1 MTERSRKNLLLLLI
15 LIFAFTYRFLLMTWN
30 TYPPGADIGLHESII
45 NSIMSGH
52 TTFLWNYFH
61 MGGGVSIT
69 NPGYHIFVGFVIL
82 MTGMPDYLA
91 HSVVVSFFSTLIVL
105 AAFLITRSVWNES
118 ASFIVAFLAAISA
131 ADIEMLMWAGYPNVI
146 TLMLIP
152 LIFYLYLQRPRFSIG
167 TFLLVTSLLTGAIFL
182 THTFSAVMFIA
193 ITVSTVFLASIF
205 SKRIGLPKR
214 HFIPWLLP
222 IVFGALLVSPYLL
235 ELAPLYFGPE
245 GTVTGEVSAIRSALL
260 STRLVPVELVIL
272 SVIPVLLFF
281 VLSKAYKGKFLT
293 VPAFL
298 FAMWVLVPAFL
309 TQSYL
314 IGIYL
319 DYNRFWYFLILPFI
333 VFVALSIDHG
343 SRFFSRVIDYVVS
356 QIRSG
361 SIQIE
366 LGYAKTS
373 KMLSRL
379 MPRLTSRNI
388 YSAFVLGFLVF
399 SFVYLPIF
407 MYPSVGI
414 DSASFY
420 QVMTEPGYAAV
431 QWIKNN
437 TPVGSVCVTDAEY
450 GWWLSGFAERP
461 TLSAVDPQ
469 FLTLAREF
477 EPAKMAKNLLDTDY
491 IIDNGL
497 IQVRDDGGYIGRH
510 NPIFLAK
517 INNTYFPYP
526 FFHLNDSE
534 VTVLCR
540 KDNVPQLFDITQVPL
555 RNMYMQND
563 SDHAS
568 IFITKGNQLF
578 NFTEEVTV
586 YRGVRFA
593 DVTITLESGVQG
605 VSLDWARFILHT
617 KGINMQMEN
626 TTALVDENMQVVGQL
641 IFTAGQPKTNVYT
654 SENPSSL
661 ELLYNLGGK
670 FEAEM
675 QFFVGVYQYRYTPNL
690 TDKAKAEYLED
701 LIANNTESYRNK
713 VSDLPLDVFDY
724 RISIRDWN
732 ISYIVL
738 RDAESIPRFAND
750 PLFSLVFINKDVAVL
765 MVKRSFNQAG
775 TLLQP

>member
-15 LIFAFTYRFLLMTWN
+15 LIFAFSYRFLLMTWD
-30 TYPPGADIGLHESII
+30 TFPPGADIGLHESII
-45 NSIMSGH
+45 NSIMPGH
-52 TTFLWNYFH
+52 TTFLWNYYH
-61 MGGGVSIT
+61 MGGGISIT
-69 NPGYHIFVGFVIL
+69 NPGYHIFVAFVIL

-91 HSVVVSFFSTLIVL
+91 QSIVVSFFSTLIVL

-118 ASFIVAFLAAISA
+118 ASFIVAFLVAISA

-167 TFLLVTSLLTGAIFL
+167 AFLLVTSLLAGAIFL
-182 THTFSAVMFIA
+182 THTFSALMFIA
-193 ITVSTVFLASIF
+193 ITVSTVFLALIF

-222 IVFGALLVSPYLL
+222 IIIGALLVSPYLL
-235 ELAPLYFGPE
+235 QLAPLYSGPE

-281 VLSKAYKGKFLT
+281 VFSKAYKGKLLT

-298 FAMWVLVPAFL
+298 FAMWILVPAFL

-343 SRFFSRVIDYVVS
+343 SRFFSRVIDYLIS
-356 QIRSG
+356 LIRSG
-361 SIQIE
+361 AIQIE
-366 LGYAKTS
+366 LNYAKTP
-373 KMLSRL
+373 KIVSRL
-379 MPRLTSRNI
+379 TPRLTSRNI
-388 YSAFVLGFLVF
+388 YSALVLGFLIF

-407 MYPSVGI
+407 LYPSVGI
-414 DSASFY
+414 DSANFY
-420 QVMTEPGYAAV
+420 QVMTDPRYAAV

-437 TPVGSVCVTDAEY
+437 TPIGSVCVTDAEY

-469 FLTLAREF
+469 FLTVAREF
-477 EPAKMAKNLLDTDY
+477 EPAKMAKSMLDTDY

-540 KDNVPQLFDITQVPL
+540 KDNIPQMFDLSQVPV

-563 SDHAS
+563 SNHAS
-568 IFITKGNQLF
+568 IFIIKGNQLF
-578 NFTEEVTV
+578 NFTEQITV
-586 YRGVRFA
+586 YRGVRFV
-593 DVTITLESGVQG
+593 DVSVTLQSGVAG
-605 VSLDWARFILHT
+605 VSLDWLRFILHT
-617 KGINMQMEN
+617 KGISLQVEN
-626 TTALVDENMQVVGQL
+626 TTALVDNNMRVIGQL
-641 IFTAGQPKTNVYT
+641 IFTAGQPETRVYT

-675 QFFVGVYQYRYTPNL
+675 QFFVGVYQYRSNPNL
-690 TDKAKAEYLED
+690 TEKAQADYIQN
-701 LIANNTESYRNK
+701 LIANNTKSYLNK
-713 VSDLPLDVFDY
+713 VSDLPLDIFDY
-724 RISIRDWN
+724 RVSIIDWN
-732 ISYIVL
+732 ISYILL
-738 RDAESIPRFAND
+738 RDPESIPRFAND

-765 MVKRSFNQAG
+765 MVKRSFNQTG